1 VEIEAGG
8 ERDFSLLTE
17 SQIYGRLTE
26 IFREAFLRDD
36 LWLSAS
42 ITARDIDGWD
52 SLKQIMILV
61 SVEQRFNV
69 KFSTRE
75 MDNLHCVGDLVTL
88 IAAKIG

>member
-1 VEIEAGG
+1 M
-8 ERDFSLLTE
+8 SLLTE
-17 SQIYGRLTE
+17 SQIYKRLTE
-26 IFREAFLRDD
+26 IFREAFFRDD
-36 LWLSAS
+36 LRLSAS
-42 ITARDIDGWD
+42 MTARDIDGWD

-69 KFSTRE
+69 KFSTKE